1 MEVLAVDIG
10 VVIDVRV
17 RVTDELEG
25 SWLVS
30 LREIVGWFMVLVMGI
45 VALMEVNMS
54 AADDRVANETSVGT
68 MT

>member
-1 MEVLAVDIG
+1 MDVLAVDIG

-17 RVTDELEG
+17 RVTDELED

-30 LREIVGWFMVLVMGI
+30 LREIVGWFIVVVMEI
-45 VALMEVNMS
+45 VALVEVNMS

>member
-1 MEVLAVDIG
+1 MDVLAVDIG

-25 SWLVS
+25 SWLLS
-30 LREIVGWFMVLVMGI
+30 LREILGWFMVLVMGI
-45 VALMEVNMS
+45 VALVEVNMS
-54 AADDRVANETSVGT
+54 AVDDRVANETSVGT